1 MINVKFAFR
10 LLRKTPFVSAVA
22 TASLALGIGANAAI
36 FSVFDQILLRPLP
49 VQDPGALVNL
59 KAPGPNPGS
68 QSCGMAGE
76 CDEVFSYPMFRDLER
91 EQKVFTGIAAHVQF
105 GVNLAARN
113 HTLSGDGMLVSGSY
127 FPILGLHPALGRLL
141 GPDDDRAVGEGRVA
155 VLSYDYWQSTFGGDP
170 SILNQALV
178 VNGQSLT
185 IVGVAPRGFASTTL
199 GLRPQ
204 IFVPITLRNL
214 LRPGTDSFEK
224 RRSYWAYLF
233 ARLKPGVT
241 IAQAEA
247 ALNVPYHAILSN
259 VEAPLQQ
266 GMSEKTMA
274 KFKAK
279 QLTLTPGA
287 RGQSSVERDARTPLT
302 LLLGVTAFVLLIA
315 CANIANLLLARSASR
330 SGEMAVRLSIGGS
343 RGQIVAQLMAESLIL
358 GVIGGVLGLGVARA
372 TLGVMSSILPAEAN
386 ATFSAHLDLAAVGF
400 AAALALL
407 TALAFGL
414 FPALYATRPDL
425 TSAIRAS
432 GGQPSGG
439 RMASRWRPGLA
450 PALLAL
456 SMALLGAA
464 GLFTRSLVNISRI
477 DLGVK
482 VEHVV
487 TFGIS
492 PELNGYKPERTRQL
506 TERLTD
512 ELRRVPGVTG
522 VTTSMVPL
530 LAGSNWGN
538 DVNVEGFPSGPDVD
552 ANSRYNEVGPE
563 YFSTL
568 GVPLIAGREFE
579 RSDGLDAPRVAIIN
593 QAFAR
598 KFNLGSNPVGKRMDR
613 GNKKLDIQI
622 VGLVR
627 DAKYSQVKDDVP
639 SLFFTPVAQDSGR
652 GFANYYVRTTLDPK
666 LLVPAIPKVVAQLD
680 PDLPVETLRTMPDQI
695 RDNVFMDRFISIFA
709 AAFAAL
715 ATLLAAIGL
724 YGVLSYTVA
733 QRTREIGVRM
743 ALGAS
748 PRLVLSMVFRQV
760 GMMTLIGG
768 IIGIAAAVGAGRLT
782 QSLLYRMQGFDPLVL
797 GAAALVLSLVAF
809 GAGAVPAMRA
819 SKVEPTQ
826 ALRYE

>member
-1 MINVKFAFR
+1 MINLKFAFR
-10 LLRKTPFVSAVA
+10 LLWKTPFVSVVA
-22 TASLALGIGANAAI
+22 IASLALGIGANAAI
-36 FSVFDQILLRPLP
+36 FSLFDQILLRPLP
-49 VQDPGALVNL
+49 VQDPASLANL
-59 KAPGPNPGS
+59 KSPGPNPGS
-68 QSCGMAGE
+68 DSCGQAGD

-91 EQKVFTGIAAHVQF
+91 EQTVFTGMAAHVQF
-105 GVNLAARN
+105 SANLAARN
-113 HTLSGDGMLVSGSY
+113 HTMSGDGMLVSGSY
-127 FPILGLHPALGRLL
+127 FPLLGLHPALGRLL
-141 GPDDDRAVGEGRVA
+141 SPDDDRAVGASRVA

-170 SILNQALV
+170 AVLNQSLI

-185 IVGVAPRGFASTTL
+185 IVGVGPRGFASTTL

-204 IFVPITLRNL
+204 IFVPITLRTL
-214 LRPGTDSFEK
+214 LRPNADKLEE
-224 RRSYWAYLF
+224 RSSHWAYLF
-233 ARLKPGVT
+233 ARLKPGVSL
-241 IAQAEA
+241 AQAA
-247 ALNVPYHAILSN
+247 AAINVPYHAIQNN

-266 GMSEKTMA
+266 GLSEKTME
-274 KFKAK
+274 KFKGK
-279 QLTLTPGA
+279 QLLLNPGA
-287 RGQSSVERDARTPLT
+287 RGQSRLDAQARTPLLM
-302 LLLGVTAFVLLIA
+302 LLSVTAFVLLIA

-343 RGQIVAQLMAESLIL
+343 RGQLVAQLMAESVIL

-372 TLGVMSSILPAEAN
+372 TLGIMSSILPAEAN
-386 ATFSAHLDLAAVGF
+386 ATFTAHLDMTAIAFTG
-400 AAALALL
+400 ALAIL

-414 FPALYATRPDL
+414 FPALYATRPDF

-439 RMASRWRPGLA
+439 RAASKWRTGLA
-450 PALLAL
+450 TAQIAL

-482 VEHVV
+482 VDHVV
-487 TFGIS
+487 TFAVS
-492 PELNGYKPERTRQL
+492 PEQNGYKPAQTRQL
-506 TERLTD
+506 RERLSD

-538 DVNVEGFPSGPDVD
+538 NVDVEGFPSGPDVD
-552 ANSRYNEVGPE
+552 HNSRYNEVGAE

-568 GVPLIAGREFE
+568 GVPLVAGREFAAA
-579 RSDGLDAPRVAIIN
+579 DGLDAPRVAIVN
-593 QAFAR
+593 QAFAK
-598 KFNLGSNPVGKRMDR
+598 KFNLGVNPVGKRMDR
-613 GNKKLDIQI
+613 GNKKFDILI

-639 SLFFTPVAQDSGR
+639 ALFFTPLAQESSR
-652 GFANYYVRTTLDPK
+652 GFANFYVRTSLDPK
-666 LLVPAIPKVVAQLD
+666 LLVRAIPKVVAQLD
-680 PDLPVETLRTMPDQI
+680 ANLPVETLRTMPDQI
-695 RDNVFMDRFISIFA
+695 RDNVFLDRFMSIFA

-724 YGVLSYTVA
+724 YGVLAYTVA

-748 PRLVLSMVFRQV
+748 PRLVLSMILRQV
-760 GMMTLIGG
+760 GVMTLVGG
-768 IIGIAAAVGAGRLT
+768 VIGIGAAIGAGRLA
-782 QSLLYRMQGFDPLVL
+782 QSLLYGMAGFDPVVL
-797 GAAALVLSLVAF
+797 GAAAIVLSLVAF
-809 GAGAVPAMRA
+809 SAGAVPALRA